1 VPGSAPSCSNS
12 ILTPFHEPLRATL
25 LRTVLIAL
33 VVGVVVG
40 RAASW
45 LPWTA
50 FALWLTFG
58 GHWVEVFFLNW
69 LRPRL
74 PAERWAQIGGRLLI
88 WIVGGTVLMV
98 GARATALALGIPAMR
113 VPPWS
118 LGGPILVGL
127 ELFVHGLAQLRR
139 QPNLYNGLR

>member
-1 VPGSAPSCSNS
+1 M
-12 ILTPFHEPLRATL
+12 TPFHEPLRTTL

>member
-1 VPGSAPSCSNS
+1 MWP
-12 ILTPFHEPLRATL
+12 PFHEPIRATL

-33 VVGVVVG
+33 AVGVVVG
-40 RAASW
+40 RFALW

-118 LGGPILVGL
+118 LGGPILVGV

-139 QPNLYNGLR
+139 QPNVYNGLR

>member
-1 VPGSAPSCSNS
+1 M
-12 ILTPFHEPLRATL
+12 LPFHEPLRATL
-25 LRTVLIAL
+25 LRTVAIAL

-40 RAASW
+40 RSALW

-58 GHWVEVFFLNW
+58 GHWVEVFFLNG

-74 PAERWAQIGGRLLI
+74 PAERWAQVGARLLI

-113 VPPWS
+113 VPPWW
-118 LGGPILVGL
+118 LGGPIFVGIELV
-127 ELFVHGLAQLRR
+127 VHGLTQLRR
-139 QPNLYNGLR
+139 QGKVTA

>member
-1 VPGSAPSCSNS
+1 MWPPP
-12 ILTPFHEPLRATL
+12 PFHEPLRATL

-40 RAASW
+40 RSALW

-58 GHWVEVFFLNW
+58 GHWVEIFFLNW

-74 PAERWAQIGGRLLI
+74 PAERWAQISGRLLT
-88 WIVGGTVLMV
+88 WIVGGTVLMI

-113 VPPWS
+113 VPPWA
-118 LGGPILVGL
+118 LGGPILVGV
-127 ELFVHGLAQLRR
+127 ELVVHALSQLRG
-139 QPNLYNGLR
+139 QPNFYNGMR

>member
-1 VPGSAPSCSNS
+1 MPP
-12 ILTPFHEPLRATL
+12 PFHEPLRATL

-40 RAASW
+40 RSALW

-74 PAERWAQIGGRLLI
+74 PAERWAQIGGRLLV
-88 WIVGGTVLMV
+88 WLVGGTMLMI
-98 GARATALALGIPAMR
+98 GARFTALSLGIPALR
-113 VPPWS
+113 VPPWA
-118 LGGPILVGL
+118 LGGPILVGV
-127 ELFVHGLAQLRR
+127 ELFVHALSQVRG
-139 QPNLYNGLR
+139 QPNFFNGLR

>member
-1 VPGSAPSCSNS
+1 V
-12 ILTPFHEPLRATL
+12 TPFHEPLRATL

-40 RAASW
+40 RSALW

-74 PAERWAQIGGRLLI
+74 PAERWAQIGGRLLL
-88 WIVGGTVLMV
+88 WVVAGTVLMI
-98 GARATALALGIPAMR
+98 GARITVLSLGIPALR
-113 VPPWS
+113 VPPWA
-118 LGGPILVGL
+118 LGGPILVGV
-127 ELFVHGLAQLRR
+127 ELVVHALSQVRG
-139 QPNLYNGLR
+139 QPNFFNGLR

>member
-1 VPGSAPSCSNS
+1 
-12 ILTPFHEPLRATL
+12 LTPFHEPLRATL

-118 LGGPILVGL
+118 LGGPILVGI

>member
-1 VPGSAPSCSNS
+1 MK
-12 ILTPFHEPLRATL
+12 PFHEPLRATL

-40 RAASW
+40 RSALW

-74 PAERWAQIGGRLLI
+74 PAERWAQIGGRLLL
-88 WIVGGTVLMV
+88 WVVAGTVLMI
-98 GARATALALGIPAMR
+98 GARITALSLGIPALR
-113 VPPWS
+113 VPPWA
-118 LGGPILVGL
+118 LGGPILVGV
-127 ELFVHGLAQLRR
+127 ELVVHALSQVRG
-139 QPNLYNGLR
+139 QPNFFNGLR

>member
-1 VPGSAPSCSNS
+1 V
-12 ILTPFHEPLRATL
+12 TPFHEPLRATL
-25 LRTVLIAL
+25 LRTLLIAL

-40 RAASW
+40 RSALW

-74 PAERWAQIGGRLLI
+74 PAERWAQIGGRLLL
-88 WIVGGTVLMV
+88 WVVAGTVLMI
-98 GARATALALGIPAMR
+98 GARITALSLGIPALR
-113 VPPWS
+113 VPPWA
-118 LGGPILVGL
+118 LGGPILVGV
-127 ELFVHGLAQLRR
+127 ELVVHALSQVRG
-139 QPNLYNGLR
+139 QPNFFNGLR

>member
-1 VPGSAPSCSNS
+1 VK
-12 ILTPFHEPLRATL
+12 PFHEPLRATL

-40 RAASW
+40 RSALW

-74 PAERWAQIGGRLLI
+74 PAERWAQIGGRLLL
-88 WIVGGTVLMV
+88 WVVAGTVLMI
-98 GARATALALGIPAMR
+98 GARITVLSLGIPALR
-113 VPPWS
+113 VPPWA
-118 LGGPILVGL
+118 LGGPILVGV
-127 ELFVHGLAQLRR
+127 ELVVHALSQVRG
-139 QPNLYNGLR
+139 QPNFFNGLR

>member
-1 VPGSAPSCSNS
+1 M
-12 ILTPFHEPLRATL
+12 TPFHEPLRVTL
-25 LRTVLIAL
+25 LRTALIAL

-40 RAASW
+40 RSALW

-74 PAERWAQIGGRLLI
+74 PAERWAQIGGRLLV
-88 WIVGGTVLMV
+88 WIVGGTVLMI
-98 GARATALALGIPAMR
+98 GARITALSLGVPALR
-113 VPPWS
+113 VPPWA
-118 LGGPILVGL
+118 LGGPIFVGV
-127 ELFVHGLAQLRR
+127 ELFVHALSQVRG
-139 QPNLYNGLR
+139 QPNFFNGLR